1 MIVLT
6 ESVKELVASE
16 RFIPHR
22 FWDLYYKLEMEGRFE
37 LCMSLIK
44 LTECKEKFYRVC
56 SLYFAVH
63 TAGMAEYEGEL
74 DKEIVRCGV
83 DSKALKKFMGDL

>member
-6 ESVKELVASE
+6 EATKELVESE
-16 RFIPHR
+16 RFIPHL
-22 FWDLYYKLEMEGRFE
+22 FWDLYYKLEMEGQFE

-44 LTECKEKFYRVC
+44 LTECRDEFYRVC

-63 TAGMAEYEGEL
+63 TARLAEYEGEL

-83 DSKALKKFMGDL
+83 DSKALTKFMGDL